1 MKSLR
6 PTRILVVAN
15 RTAAAHRLLNE
26 VRRRAKSARCEFVL
40 LIPTAGHRGG
50 ADWTLETALPLL
62 RRAALG
68 PVEGMVSD
76 PDAWSSVRTVVAAGD
91 FDEIIVSTRPSAVS
105 KWLRRDL
112 ISRTRR
118 LGLPVTAIS
127 PRGGPHL
134 NNKEAAKTMLEGSP
148 GSGPSFW

>member
-1 MKSLR
+1 MTSLR
-6 PTRILVVAN
+6 RTRILVVAN

-40 LIPTAGHRGG
+40 LIPTAGRGS

-91 FDEIIVSTRPSAVS
+91 FDEIIVSTRPPAVS

-112 ISRTRR
+112 LSRTRR

-127 PRGGPHL
+127 PRGGRHL